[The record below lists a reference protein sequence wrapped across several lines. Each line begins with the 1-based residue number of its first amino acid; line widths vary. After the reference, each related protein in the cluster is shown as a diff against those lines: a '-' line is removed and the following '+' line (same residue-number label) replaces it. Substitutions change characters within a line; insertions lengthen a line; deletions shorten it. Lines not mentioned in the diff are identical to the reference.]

1 MEEEYVP
8 QSQQPIEQAQPQS
21 IPDQNEM
28 FLKLMNEELNRD
40 PNVSQEEN
48 EELYNYGVDAK
59 DRFSKADKNEQAAI
73 QKETLEKAQKMT
85 VPEEFKK
92 QIAETLSDTESFGH
106 NPIEKLGPY
115 ANDVI
120 DIIKGGS
127 QPIFKDN
134 VPGYEM
140 HNGEWMSMA
149 NITDLFSGMKVDQ
162 GSREGMKVLLD
173 DVIRKA
179 ENVQPGD
186 DPSFNYQKEY
196 NNIKEKIVE
205 TGDLK
210 SLTLDKIFP
219 NRTFKDDLISAIK
232 QGTYKEMGIADNQI
246 KDPTPEDGR
255 ITEED
260 AKVISEV
267 IMQDKN
273 MLKDYLAEYYTKALE
288 QNHNNNLSPDV
299 RRILKMN
306 QTKPQVTQ
314 PVDTDPP
321 QLISEGTVDN
331 NGVWTPN
338 KK

>member
-21 IPDQNEM
+21 VPNQNEM

-59 DRFSKADKNEQAAI
+59 ERFSKADKNEQAAI

-92 QIAETLSDTESFGH
+92 QIAETLSDAESFGH

-115 ANDVI
+115 ANDVV

-179 ENVQPGD
+179 EDVQPGD
-186 DPSFNYQKEY
+186 DPAFNYQKEY

-232 QGTYKEMGIADNQI
+232 QGTYKEMGVADNQV

-255 ITEED
+255 ITSED
-260 AKVISEV
+260 AKVISDA
-267 IMQDKN
+267 IIQDET
-273 MLKDYLAEYYTKALE
+273 MLKDYLAEYFTKALE
-288 QNHNNNLSPDV
+288 QNYNNNLSPAA
-299 RRILKMN
+299 RRNMQTN
-306 QTKPQVTQ
+306 QTKPQ
-314 PVDTDPP
+314 P
-321 QLISEGTVDN
+321 LA
-331 NGVWTPN
+331 